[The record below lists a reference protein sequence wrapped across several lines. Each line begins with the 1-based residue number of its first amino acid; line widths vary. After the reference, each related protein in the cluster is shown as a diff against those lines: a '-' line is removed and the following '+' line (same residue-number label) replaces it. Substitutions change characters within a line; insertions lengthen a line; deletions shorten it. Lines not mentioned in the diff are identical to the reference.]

1 MPISTACF
9 LSTTI
14 ILPQAYFKYNIFSR
28 RESGKTARTSLI
40 WQHSCYLLKF
50 LSTPSAESVP
60 VLLHDFTLCLS
71 KSRLPCSLP
80 IALPLLTQASHK
92 DDRDMGSQTL
102 IDDALPRKAEAS
114 NKDDLKTWFMCVWQF
129 RHTHSYCGLAR
140 DRGRKSGYWW
150 RIRKSLAQSKE
161 LVGKLKSERVEYGI
175 NAGLKLDG
183 EIYLILF
190 CACWNKNNFKC
201 FQLTW
206 KKINK

>member
-1 MPISTACF
+1 MNQCCLRNCIECKKCLDTESAHNTQKNKDKAKQCKMPISTACF

-71 KSRLPCSLP
+71 KSRLPCSLS

-92 DDRDMGSQTL
+92 DDRDTGSQTL
-102 IDDALPRKAEAS
+102 IDDALPKKAEAS

-129 RHTHSYCGLAR
+129 RHTHSYCGLAG
-140 DRGRKSGYWW
+140 DRGRKSG
-150 RIRKSLAQSKE
+150 IGDVSEKVSLKAKNW
-161 LVGKLKSERVEYGI
+161 LVSSSQ
-175 NAGLKLDG
+175 G
-183 EIYLILF
+183 E
-190 CACWNKNNFKC
+190 WNME
-201 FQLTW
+201 
-206 KKINK
+206 